1 MAEGAEMT
9 DYNHTPEKYEGTEG
23 TQGTASNDAGSSV
36 PPSKN
41 SGGTEGTN
49 SALNPVYP
57 MEQPPEQPPEPEIT
71 RPCSLN
77 HLDWFTLNGGRRRP
91 GLYWHGTTTPKGDS
105 EPEPIDIWISSPLEA
120 VAETRDEI
128 GSGHGLI
135 LRFWDSEGRVKE
147 WAAPMHMLKGSGE
160 ELRGELLDN
169 GARINPKAHRLL
181 SEWLMEQYPPARV
194 VAATRTGWNPDN
206 TAFVLPGRT
215 IGDNSYR
222 FQSEHAAHDAYMQ
235 RGNVADWRD
244 TVGRFCEGNTLL
256 IIAVSCALSAPLLKL
271 AAQKSKGAIG
281 LHLVGDSSKGKTTAL
296 QVAASVWGSPG
307 YVMSWRG
314 TGNGLEATAAARND
328 TLLPLDEISESNPKE
343 IGTVVYALGNGQGK
357 QRARRTG
364 GARESQSWRVA
375 LISSGERTLSAHM
388 GEANQ
393 RAKAGQQARLLDIP
407 ATDRRYGLFDRLHNQ
422 ESPRAFADYLKQ
434 ATGQNYGHT
443 GPAFVAALLEDD
455 RDLKRQ
461 YAELIQADQF
471 TGKDGLE
478 SRAASTFALIAMA
491 GELATD
497 YGLTGWSAGTAF
509 TAAIEIFNA
518 WRKHRGPG
526 KDENSQIL
534 AGVREFIAKHGNAR
548 FESKD
553 ATETSQVTRD
563 RAGYYMDAPDGEGRV
578 YLFYSHGLREAAPGF
593 DINRILAALDQA
605 GWIVDRE
612 SGKKSKKVRIGNDS
626 PRLYWIRPDEGAD
639 E

>member
-1 MAEGAEMT
+1 MT

-256 IIAVSCALSAPLLKL
+256 IIDVS
-271 AAQKSKGAIG
+271 
-281 LHLVGDSSKGKTTAL
+281 
-296 QVAASVWGSPG
+296 
-307 YVMSWRG
+307 
-314 TGNGLEATAAARND
+314 
-328 TLLPLDEISESNPKE
+328 
-343 IGTVVYALGNGQGK
+343 
-357 QRARRTG
+357 
-364 GARESQSWRVA
+364 
-375 LISSGERTLSAHM
+375 
-388 GEANQ
+388 
-393 RAKAGQQARLLDIP
+393 
-407 ATDRRYGLFDRLHNQ
+407 
-422 ESPRAFADYLKQ
+422 
-434 ATGQNYGHT
+434 
-443 GPAFVAALLEDD
+443 
-455 RDLKRQ
+455 
-461 YAELIQADQF
+461 
-471 TGKDGLE
+471 
-478 SRAASTFALIAMA
+478 
-491 GELATD
+491 
-497 YGLTGWSAGTAF
+497 
-509 TAAIEIFNA
+509 
-518 WRKHRGPG
+518 
-526 KDENSQIL
+526 
-534 AGVREFIAKHGNAR
+534 
-548 FESKD
+548 
-553 ATETSQVTRD
+553 
-563 RAGYYMDAPDGEGRV
+563 
-578 YLFYSHGLREAAPGF
+578 
-593 DINRILAALDQA
+593 
-605 GWIVDRE
+605 
-612 SGKKSKKVRIGNDS
+612 
-626 PRLYWIRPDEGAD
+626 
-639 E
+639 